1 MGFYTKDKTLYR
13 FWWLMLPVLAL
24 LSSMLRA
31 EMTSLADS
39 ELSDV
44 SGQALFMATKQTNT
58 NGLGTTHTFYRMG
71 FDAQLELNTNIAELK
86 LGETSTGT
94 DVWMKNLALGCVANS
109 AGTCV
114 DSTSGM
120 GTQLKNFTMLRPYI
134 QLAFKNDG
142 NRTSRE
148 VVGFRMGAENVSGP
162 MSIGQLLSFSG
173 YMNATGNITMQ
184 GQNDVAVTCGPSR
197 VGGCP
202 GSSQTA
208 NVSWLFGY
216 TPTSD
221 GKNIY
226 GYPEPDRAL
235 GLNDEYVCSLGLCIP
250 FSRTAVNY
258 SSAFRNN
265 LPISAQGRR
274 VTQALI
280 SGLQMATLVDEV
292 TNTLSLS
299 QPSGISWLSGLLIP
313 LVRDDMRNVMKNS
326 LASSLGIPV
335 GNLDTYQ
342 MPYNLANV
350 HSMNVNSPLFGI
362 SFQKEN
368 VRYPGYAA
376 DMQKG
381 WSMYLPDAFT
391 LNISQPLTNFVSG
404 ISTGA
409 AREGNVVALTP
420 SQGGAVFDNC
430 WGTPKFC

>member
-1 MGFYTKDKTLYR
+1 MSFYAKDKTRYR

-31 EMTSLADS
+31 EMATLADS
-39 ELSDV
+39 ELSEV
-44 SGQALFMATKQTNT
+44 TGQALFMSTKQTNT
-58 NGLGTTHTFYRMG
+58 NGLGTTHSFYRMG

-109 AGTCV
+109 VGTCV
-114 DSTSGM
+114 DSTSGT
-120 GTQLKNFTMLRPYI
+120 GTQLKNFTMLRPYV

-142 NRTSRE
+142 SRTSRE

-173 YMNATGNITMQ
+173 YMSAKANINMQ
-184 GQNDVAVTCGPSR
+184 AQNDVAVTCGPERS
-197 VGGCP
+197 GGCP

-208 NVSWLFGY
+208 NVVWVLGGSPTGNGVNSMGY
-216 TPTSD
+216 SEPT
-221 GKNIY
+221 
-226 GYPEPDRAL
+226 RAL
-235 GLNDEYVCSLGLCIP
+235 GLKDDYVCTAIGCMA
-250 FSRTAVNY
+250 FSKTAVNY
-258 SSAFRNN
+258 GATSRNN
-265 LPISAQGRR
+265 LPVTAQGRR
-274 VTQALI
+274 QTQAYIAGAQL
-280 SGLQMATLVDEV
+280 ATVVDEV
-292 TNTLSLS
+292 TNNLSLS
-299 QPSGISWLSGLLIP
+299 QPTGYAWLSGLLIP
-313 LVRDDMRNVMKNS
+313 IVRDDMRATMKAS

-335 GNLDTYQ
+335 ANLDTYQ
-342 MPYNLANV
+342 IPYNLANV
-350 HSMNVNSPLFGI
+350 HSLNVNSPLFGI

-368 VRYPGYAA
+368 VRYPGYAV

-391 LNISQPLTNFVSG
+391 LDIAQPLTNFVYG

-409 AREGNVVALTP
+409 AREGNIVQLTP
-420 SQGGAVFDNC
+420 AQGGAVLDNC